1 MEKEEEKQSRR
12 REENAEDYE
21 REVSLLFLKSNPSG
35 LQSFFSGEEVH
46 ARMKD
51 IRSHIIDIRVN
62 WSEESFAQHCATL
75 KKIVQKYVDN
85 EGVMAELS
93 PLWDSLQTGLSSYK
107 WPKHRW
113 EASKESL
120 KVITWYTDKFY
131 YDNVF
136 GLVNR
141 IFRHNDAT
149 EEDNGDTL
157 KSSVFLTEL
166 INIGLFNL
174 ITLEPQLQ
182 QFSGP
187 VYRGMVV
194 PDRYIEPIKELGL
207 KPIKERYTSIPL
219 GLTST
224 TRTLQKAIQFA
235 LGHVHVGKVS
245 TQNNVT
251 PVLFH
256 TSVVNVDPHHLK
268 LYHRFFPKSIVST
281 ICAVHIQS
289 LSMFHDEDEVLFR
302 GAFSQVVHVYNEEF
316 KVPKAQ
322 AQAQAQAQFESQEME
337 DCQQEDAKTA
347 TMLVV
352 QSVMVNA
359 NRDHISSVDKANNS
373 DDARNMFR
381 LMAEI
386 ARDKFAVTYC
396 HEKGLNNDEKSFAVA
411 LHDAQ
416 QELDQLVKR
425 LYACLNCCC
434 CKVS

>member
-1 MEKEEEKQSRR
+1 MEKKEEKQSRR
-12 REENAEDYE
+12 REVSAEDFE

-35 LQSFFSGEEVH
+35 LQSFFSGDEVH

-62 WSEESFAQHCATL
+62 WCEESFAQHCTTL
-75 KKIVQKYVDN
+75 KKIVQKYVDD
-85 EGVMAELS
+85 EEIMAELS
-93 PLWDSLQTGLSSYK
+93 PMWDSLRTGLSSYK

-113 EASKESL
+113 EVSKESL

-136 GLVNR
+136 SLINR
-141 IFRHNDAT
+141 IFRHDDAT

-157 KSSVFLTEL
+157 KSSVFLIEL

-174 ITLEPQLQ
+174 ITLEPKFQ

-194 PDRYIEPIKELGL
+194 PNRYIEPIKELAL

-224 TRTLQKAIQFA
+224 TRTLEKAIQFA
-235 LGHVHVGKVS
+235 LGHVHVGNVS
-245 TQNNVT
+245 TQNVT

-256 TSVVNVDPHHLK
+256 TSVVNVDPYHLK
-268 LYHRFFPKSIVST
+268 LYHRFFPNSVVST

-316 KVPKAQ
+316 EVPRAQ
-322 AQAQAQAQFESQEME
+322 VTSQEME
-337 DCQQEDAKTA
+337 DCQQEAAKTA

-352 QSVMVNA
+352 RSVMVNA
-359 NRDHISSVDKANNS
+359 NRDHISSVDEANNS

-386 ARDKFAVTYC
+386 ARDKFAVAYC
-396 HEKGLNNDEKSFAVA
+396 QEKGLTDDEESFAVA

-416 QELDQLVKR
+416 QELHQLVHR
-425 LYACLNCCC
+425 LYNCVDC